1 MDAKNEQIG
10 RTVFSFIKNIPYIYH
25 KKQDMLAERRENL
38 LVPPNEKKSYNW
50 MSSLSIILS
59 VKRKLFVFKWKNS
72 DQILSVDEHLLS
84 SLTETEVGSN

>member
-1 MDAKNEQIG
+1 
-10 RTVFSFIKNIPYIYH
+10 
-25 KKQDMLAERRENL
+25 MLAERRENL

-59 VKRKLFVFKWKNS
+59 VKRKLFVSKWKNS

-84 SLTETEVGSN
+84 SLIEIEVGSN

>member
-1 MDAKNEQIG
+1 
-10 RTVFSFIKNIPYIYH
+10 
-25 KKQDMLAERRENL
+25 MLAERRENL

-59 VKRKLFVFKWKNS
+59 VKRKLFVSKWKNS

>member
-1 MDAKNEQIG
+1 
-10 RTVFSFIKNIPYIYH
+10 
-25 KKQDMLAERRENL
+25 MLAERRENL

-59 VKRKLFVFKWKNS
+59 VKRKLFISKWKNS